1 MADLL
6 ASRPLTL
13 SNDQERA
20 LYSQQQSL
28 KTNIAAQQSKLF
40 DLTGSQNRDQSTK
53 QIVELQGKIA
63 DLQQQYEQLQARIAR
78 EAPKLNE
85 LTAAQP
91 VTLAS
96 VQRAAGEG
104 NYDVLYYVV
113 MDDAVILWH
122 ISGNQVEV
130 KDVFLPH
137 VELIKKVAALHDS
150 LVARRDS
157 PDARFDEVARRPC
170 ERA

>member
-1 MADLL
+1 MENKLSCYYRPALILLQAKRYPEAFAVFERSRSRAMADLL

-63 DLQQQYEQLQARIAR
+63 DL
-78 EAPKLNE
+78 
-85 LTAAQP
+85 
-91 VTLAS
+91 
-96 VQRAAGEG
+96 
-104 NYDVLYYVV
+104 
-113 MDDAVILWH
+113 
-122 ISGNQVEV
+122 
-130 KDVFLPH
+130 
-137 VELIKKVAALHDS
+137 
-150 LVARRDS
+150 
-157 PDARFDEVARRPC
+157 
-170 ERA
+170 